1 MVLNMIAGYLRLEG
15 LISSILILSKAFL
28 REVACLDLDA
38 FAENRRINSCNSFT
52 LSSVFLF

>member
-1 MVLNMIAGYLRLEG
+1 MIAGYLRLEG